1 MHTLLRDMVY
11 GQLERNYNSLEE
23 IRAEAAG
30 WPEMIEREMRDAA
43 LGTLETLRGELAE
56 GSFSK
61 SRLEAMRR
69 AASGLRIISKSERLP
84 RMKRLKAQLR
94 GGLRALFG
102 EERLERWSERLGLTR
117 ALPTEELSAGTFAA
131 PDVGTELPLVYRR
144 LFAADTME
152 AGDVLTGRDRE
163 IRRAESILACAPLR
177 SSVSMALERWRS
189 RARSYEVVAGRT

>member
-1 MHTLLRDMVY
+1 MVY

-23 IRAEAAG
+23 IRADAKG
-30 WPEMIEREMRDAA
+30 WPAIIEAEMRDAA

-69 AASGLRIISKSERLP
+69 AASGLRMIAKAERQP
-84 RMKRLKAQLR
+84 RMQRLKAQLR

-102 EERLERWSERLGLTR
+102 EERLERWSERLGLTG
-117 ALPTEELSAGTFAA
+117 ALPSEELTAGTFTAPEVAA
-131 PDVGTELPLVYRR
+131 DLPLVYRR

-152 AGDVLTGRDRE
+152 AGDVLTGREQE
-163 IRRAESILACAPLR
+163 IRRAESVLASEVKGRLRSVALACA
-177 SSVSMALERWRS
+177 A
-189 RARSYEVVAGRT
+189 VVGRT